1 MHDDV
6 VLILSYK
13 PCIRKALRS
22 LQSVGGLYGMVVPTA
37 EVRFPG
43 QLVGNFVG
51 GETLRAVLPKQE
63 DKGSGSGYGV
73 KFTFDVPENKFIG
86 TLDVRVCWHSIV
98 YRAEVDF
105 GVKNLV
111 F

>member
-1 MHDDV
+1 
-6 VLILSYK
+6 
-13 PCIRKALRS
+13 
-22 LQSVGGLYGMVVPTA
+22 MVVPSA

-43 QLVGNFVG
+43 QLVGHFVG
-51 GETLRAVLPKQE
+51 GETLRAVLPRP
-63 DKGSGSGYGV
+63 DAKGSLSEYGV

-105 GVKNLV
+105 GMKNLL